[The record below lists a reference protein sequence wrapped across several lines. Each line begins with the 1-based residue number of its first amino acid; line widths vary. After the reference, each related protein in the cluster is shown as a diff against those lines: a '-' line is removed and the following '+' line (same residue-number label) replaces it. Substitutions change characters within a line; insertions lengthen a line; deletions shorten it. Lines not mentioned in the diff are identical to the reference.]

1 MNERDIMDKKQLSY
15 FKTKLLD
22 TKNLLLE
29 EASKVMN
36 SGLKVQKEDMADTLD
51 RSSIETD
58 HNFLLRLKDR
68 ERKLLKK
75 INQALKRIDN
85 GSFGIC
91 LHCGDEIDEKRLKAR
106 PVTTLCISCKEEQER
121 KEKMLS

>member
-1 MNERDIMDKKQLSY
+1 MDKKQLSY

-106 PVTTLCISCKEEQER
+106 PMTTLCISCKEEQER

>member
-1 MNERDIMDKKQLSY
+1 MNERAAMDKKQLNY
-15 FKTKLLD
+15 FKTKLLN

>member
-1 MNERDIMDKKQLSY
+1 MDKKQLKY
-15 FKTKLLD
+15 FKEKLIGKKNILLD
-22 TKNLLLE
+22 
-29 EASKVMN
+29 EASKVVN
-36 SGLKVQKEDMADTLD
+36 NGLKVQKEDMADTLD

-75 INQALKRIDN
+75 INQAIQRIDN

-91 LHCGDEIDEKRLKAR
+91 LACGDDIDEKRLSAR
-106 PVTTLCISCKEEQER
+106 PMTTLCISCKEEQER
-121 KEKMLS
+121 KERMLS